1 MKQVADIFSVG
12 ERTVYRL
19 LNENST
25 KGHNSPPKK
34 KKQTGL
40 KSKVDDFDKCAI
52 RQIVHQF
59 FSNNELP
66 TLDKILHEVR
76 RKANITKISRSSL
89 HTVLKKNLGFKFA
102 HRQRKSVLLE
112 RSDIITWRR
121 RYLREI
127 KKVREQNRKIYFTDE
142 TWLNEGHTRD
152 KVWMDPAILT
162 PRQAFNEGLST
173 GLRAPSG
180 KGKRLIITHIG
191 SSTGFVDGGLLC
203 FVSGSSGDYHEDMNG
218 DVYEKW
224 FKETLSRLDPNSVI
238 VLDNASYHSR
248 KKNKAPS
255 TATKKEDIKIWL
267 RSNNISFEDDMVRA
281 ELLSIVKRHKT
292 HYETYVIDDI
302 AQAAGHKVLRLP
314 PYHCELNPIEL
325 VWAQVKGFVASHN
338 KSFKMAE
345 IKTLL
350 STAISNVDAE
360 KWHRCVQHVE
370 QVFEPQM
377 WEMDVFSEGA
387 VESLIINLDEGS
399 SSSSSSSS
407 NFSYA

>member
-1 MKQVADIFSVG
+1 M
-12 ERTVYRL
+12 
-19 LNENST
+19 
-25 KGHNSPPKK
+25 
-34 KKQTGL
+34 
-40 KSKVDDFDKCAI
+40 
-52 RQIVHQF
+52 
-59 FSNNELP
+59 
-66 TLDKILHEVR
+66 
-76 RKANITKISRSSL
+76 
-89 HTVLKKNLGFKFA
+89 
-102 HRQRKSVLLE
+102 E

-370 QVFEPQM
+370 QVVEPQM

-387 VESLIINLDEGS
+387 V
-399 SSSSSSSS
+399 
-407 NFSYA
+407 

>member
-1 MKQVADIFSVG
+1 M
-12 ERTVYRL
+12 
-19 LNENST
+19 NEQFTDFST
-25 KGHNSPPKK
+25 KIVPKATTRHQKK

-127 KKVREQNRKIYFTDE
+127 KKLREQNRKIYFTDE

-267 RSNNISFEDDMVRA
+267 RSNNISFEDDMV
-281 ELLSIVKRHKT
+281 
-292 HYETYVIDDI
+292 
-302 AQAAGHKVLRLP
+302 G
-314 PYHCELNPIEL
+314 
-325 VWAQVKGFVASHN
+325 
-338 KSFKMAE
+338 
-345 IKTLL
+345 
-350 STAISNVDAE
+350 
-360 KWHRCVQHVE
+360 
-370 QVFEPQM
+370 
-377 WEMDVFSEGA
+377 
-387 VESLIINLDEGS
+387 
-399 SSSSSSSS
+399 
-407 NFSYA
+407 